1 MENVSYGRIKKLFMK
16 YGYLPNDD
24 LIWRTYIG
32 IMQTLGGRKTGQDVY
47 AFCLDGPAGTGKSSF
62 AIVYA
67 KVLEELTGEK
77 IDFIKYTCNDK
88 TGKEET
94 FEDVNLVAAITHDA
108 DKLII
113 PGFIAKAIDECNKG
127 KRVILRVDE
136 YDKAKPVED
145 SFLLEFLQ
153 EGSIYTSQ
161 FGELKLNDPSK
172 LQVILC
178 KNDNRAQLSYP
189 LTRRLNFI
197 ELEYTTPSDMAE
209 IIGMKMKTQDPAI
222 KVLIV
227 MMYSALYNSKDDY
240 TRIPS
245 VSEVMI
251 AIDEA
256 DILTKGGA
264 PKQYVYRSII
274 KNLLKTKVDI
284 QTFLSGNQK
293 NGKLDDNIEELKEV
307 FDNDSASSFD
317 RESLLLDLY
326 EMYFKP
332 IAEEY
337 KEQLKSS
344 LDDVCCE
351 TNEFKSKTDF
361 RLEAIEVGEERTSK
375 FDMSDNWFLLGE
387 IQTTSEKADRLIYM
401 CDEKKYDGPI
411 FIVEDD
417 YYITVVKER
426 LDNGL
431 VTLKYLCNK
440 PAIPTGV
447 VSRLKDLVQF
457 MDCEKYEFSFPLVS
471 SYKPNKYMEKQKGFY
486 EYYTDY
492 KSRPIEEVFDD
503 IIEMKLASVKMGNT
517 KIIEGKN
524 IRIQNFGSGNKAL
537 VKSGANSIQL
547 DVVNNG
553 RAVKEIEKFMPIN
566 LEKPLCVIYGKKERM
581 EYDPETM
588 ISKLKLR
595 SKKKGNAVISAFE
608 PDYVVRVLNKINH
621 DAAEEIN
628 NELLKVHTDRS
639 GKSVYNTLDD
649 GQKEF
654 LNHFID
660 EDLNSINV
668 NDAINNCLD
677 YAIENDVL
685 NPNTRFVKPRNIYDC
700 LDPNP
705 KVFTLKLNKLDKTK
719 KDFLS

>member
-1 MENVSYGRIKKLFMK
+1 MENISYERIKEMFTKN
-16 YGYLPNDD
+16 GYLPNDD

-32 IMQTLGGRKTGQDVY
+32 LMQTLGKRKIGQDVY

-62 AIVYA
+62 AIVYS

-113 PGFIAKAIDECNKG
+113 PGFIAKAIEECNKG

-197 ELEYTTPSDMAE
+197 ELEYTTPADMAE
-209 IIGMKMKTQDPAI
+209 IIGMKMKEQDAAI

-227 MMYSALYNSKDDY
+227 MMYTSLYKNKNDY

-245 VSEVMI
+245 ASEVMI

-293 NGKLDDNIEELKEV
+293 NGKLDEDIEEIKTV
-307 FDNDSASSFD
+307 FNNDSSSSFD

-337 KEQLKSS
+337 RQQLQKS
-344 LDDVCCE
+344 LDEICDE

-361 RLEAIEVGEERTSK
+361 KLKPIEVGEVKSSK

-387 IQTTSEKADRLIYM
+387 VESNEREADNLVRR
-401 CDEKKYDGPI
+401 CDEKRYDGPI
-411 FIVEDD
+411 FIADD
-417 YYITVVKER
+417 EYYITVVKEN
-426 LDNGL
+426 LTGGL
-431 VTLKYLCNK
+431 VNLKFLCNK

-447 VSRLKDLVQF
+447 VSKLKDLVQF
-457 MDCEKYEFSFPLVS
+457 MDNTKFEFSFPLVTN
-471 SYKPNKYMEKQKGFY
+471 YKIDMYSQQQNGFY
-486 EYYTDY
+486 EYSTDY
-492 KSRPIEEVFDD
+492 RTVSLDEVFED
-503 IIEMKLASVKMGNT
+503 IVEVKLGSVKMSNT

-524 IRIQNFGSGNKAL
+524 VPIQNFGKGNKA
-537 VKSGANSIQL
+537 VIKSCGNSIQL

-553 RAVKEIEKFMPIN
+553 TAVQEIQKIMPIN
-566 LEKPLCVIYGKKERM
+566 LKKPLQVIYHKSERS
-581 EYDPETM
+581 EFNPDNF
-588 ISKLKLR
+588 ISKIKIR
-595 SKKKGNAVISAFE
+595 SKKKGNVIVNGFE
-608 PDYVVRVLNKINH
+608 PDYIVKYLDKKNREGADKIN
-621 DAAEEIN
+621 DN
-628 NELLKVHTDRS
+628 LLKSYSSR
-639 GKSVYNTLDD
+639 KSQNIYKALDSS
-649 GQKEF
+649 QKSF
-654 LNHFID
+654 LNHFVD
-660 EDLNSINV
+660 DSLNQLNINQ
-668 NDAINNCLD
+668 AINNCID
-677 YAIENDVL
+677 YCIEKDLL
-685 NPNTRFVKPRNIYDC
+685 NPNTHFVRPRNIYDC
-700 LDPNP
+700 LSPDP
-705 KVFTLKLNKLDKTK
+705 KVYDLRVKQLVK
-719 KDFLS
+719 KK